1 MMDFP
6 AEEAVFRGVR
16 IALNYEQ
23 FELVDVIDRN
33 PRWVMP
39 HGGSLVLTIRKGLG
53 PGVETLDVIQYG
65 VYPVIAALEVGKNI
79 ASVMNHIRINYRTI
93 FPADSRWNHPD
104 EIETFL
110 GLTVRALAFVIDS
123 QDDTTIG
130 REQS

>member
-6 AEEAVFRGVR
+6 AEEAVFRGER

-33 PRWVMP
+33 PRWVVP
-39 HGGSLVLTIRKGLG
+39 HSSIVLTIRDGLG

-65 VYPVIAALEVGKNI
+65 VYPIIAALEVGKTI

-110 GLTVRALAFVIDS
+110 GLTVRALAYVIDS

>member
-1 MMDFP
+1 MDYP
-6 AEEAVFRGVR
+6 AEQAVFNGEN
-16 IALNYEQ
+16 IALHYDRDTLIETI
-23 FELVDVIDRN
+23 ERN

-65 VYPVIAALEVGKNI
+65 VYPMIAALEVGKNI
-79 ASVMNHIRINYRTI
+79 ASVMNHIRINYGTI

-110 GLTVRALAFVIDS
+110 GMSVRALAFVIDS